1 MNKNIKSGIYTKRN
15 NGESEM
21 INFNFSTNLRAV
33 EKVRFV
39 NNVTNMIVSDNYNM
53 VIKDMIFDLYIID
66 TFTDIDLTFIN
77 ESKDT
82 ISEIED
88 FLANTNIIDIV
99 VANMEDGLL
108 DELRYA
114 TNKNINYQTGIH
126 DNPISDALASLLN
139 TIQSKIKDVDIDEIS
154 KFIQTMNGISGDF
167 TPENIM
173 KAYTNTDAFKNNQE
187 EMQRE
192 RKRHNKRLEGVAEK
206 IMRDEMAKS
215 NTNVT
220 E

>member
-1 MNKNIKSGIYTKRN
+1 MNKNIKTGIYTKRN

-21 INFNFSTNLRAV
+21 VNFNFSTNLRAV
-33 EKVRFV
+33 DKVRFV
-39 NNVTNMIVSDNYNM
+39 NNVTNMIASDNYNI

-99 VANMEDGLL
+99 VANMEEGLL

-114 TNKNINYQTGIH
+114 TNKNIDYQTGIH

-139 TIQSKIKDVDIDEIS
+139 TIQFKIKNVDIDEIS

-167 TPENIM
+167 TPEKMIE
-173 KAYTNTDAFKNNQE
+173 AYTNTDAFKNNQIAI
-187 EMQRE
+187 QRE
-192 RKRHNKRLEGVAEK
+192 HKRHNKKIEGVAEK
-206 IMRDEMAKS
+206 IMRDKMIKS
-215 NTNVT
+215 NTDVT